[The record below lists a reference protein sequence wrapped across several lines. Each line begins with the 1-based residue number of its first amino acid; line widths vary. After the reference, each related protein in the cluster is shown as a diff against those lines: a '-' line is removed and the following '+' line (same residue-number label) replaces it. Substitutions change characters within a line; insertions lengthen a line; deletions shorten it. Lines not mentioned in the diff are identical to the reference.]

1 MTTTAYRVTYE
12 RVGRRG
18 GRDGSP
24 APEPLIVEADSAE
37 TLAWQVE
44 VDIRPYLA
52 SQNVEVLVDL
62 DKQRGYIFA
71 GINNGGSFTLE
82 RLQGAEGG
90 DAS

>member
-24 APEPLIVEADSAE
+24 APEPLIVEADSPSG
-37 TLAWQVE
+37 LAWQVE
-44 VDIRPYLA
+44 VDISPYLA
-52 SQNVEVLVDL
+52 SRNVEVLVDL

-82 RLQGAEGG
+82 PLQGAEDG
-90 DAS
+90 DAA